1 MLAKIYFLSD
11 YLEAIP
17 LICRPCLFSGLCHR
31 MLSLRH
37 LFRLSLALLFSCRLT
52 MISYILLVAILLSAA
67 PTSALTAPANT
78 ITITN
83 KSGSTQTNYPLQLGR
98 PFVQGEILNHPQV
111 KINGTPVFTQT
122 DVKNRWPDDSVKYAI
137 IAVRI
142 PSMPAN
148 YTVTLSFQNQPSGNN
163 APIAAAELLR
173 QFPDFDAIIQISK
186 PASITGIIE
195 TDLTRWKA
203 ITNGSLSV
211 TVDGTLYNMT
221 GINLSTLP
229 NVNYSMVY
237 GLIPAIQAKK
247 VPVAFAMSPTQTII
261 SGGKTLSLGVPA
273 TGQDIG
279 PLLFKSG
286 VSTAG
291 PSAPVSVSARKML
304 EDGNCKPWTSGPV
317 AQTMICADRSEKRV
331 YDLDPTGNGWK
342 PAHPE
347 FVVTF
352 WPATKQLFV
361 RYVGEISNTMAL
373 EAFTAD
379 VKLTAGKANP
389 TVVYQQAAVPHSLA
403 TRWTKTI
410 WLGGTPE
417 SKVNINH
424 NIGYLA
430 DTRYLPNFDR
440 SLKIP
445 ESVLADA
452 YVSWQSIP
460 HTAIG
465 DAGLW
470 MLDMPATGYHPE
482 IGIMPVW
489 YNRAVYSG
497 DWRMREIMLG
507 QADLVGAFGMQTRE
521 GDPARF
527 ADRAH
532 TVSAIGRPLT
542 VYGRRKG

>member
-1 MLAKIYFLSD
+1 
-11 YLEAIP
+11 
-17 LICRPCLFSGLCHR
+17 
-31 MLSLRH
+31 
-37 LFRLSLALLFSCRLT
+37 

-122 DVKNRWPDDSVKYAI
+122 DVKNRWPDNSVKYAI

-331 YDLDPTGNGWK
+331 YDLDSDWK
-342 PAHPE
+342 WMEA
-347 FVVTF
+347 
-352 WPATKQLFV
+352 QLTLNSSSPF
-361 RYVGEISNTMAL
+361 
-373 EAFTAD
+373 
-379 VKLTAGKANP
+379 
-389 TVVYQQAAVPHSLA
+389 
-403 TRWTKTI
+403 
-410 WLGGTPE
+410 
-417 SKVNINH
+417 
-424 NIGYLA
+424 
-430 DTRYLPNFDR
+430 
-440 SLKIP
+440 
-445 ESVLADA
+445 
-452 YVSWQSIP
+452 
-460 HTAIG
+460 
-465 DAGLW
+465 
-470 MLDMPATGYHPE
+470 
-482 IGIMPVW
+482 
-489 YNRAVYSG
+489 
-497 DWRMREIMLG
+497 
-507 QADLVGAFGMQTRE
+507 
-521 GDPARF
+521 
-527 ADRAH
+527 
-532 TVSAIGRPLT
+532 
-542 VYGRRKG
+542 GRRQSSSSCAMSARSATPWRWRHSPPTLS